1 MKRLAEL
8 DATNPNVV
16 KEGTKK
22 SSTPVQLEEGLDT
35 SSLKMLSGQQP
46 IVECGIPAMG
56 APMPSMTP
64 PMPASLNMSAGNASE
79 IVQMVRGL
87 MDLAKTDGPTQA
99 PYPGMG
105 APMPDLLGGIPS
117 HEPLNAE
124 PSHDAMNAP
133 AIPDVKGM
141 DAPKLGL
148 DADHDGDFDEPGDIS
163 PMGGP
168 TDLDVAGDQEIM
180 DLIKKI
186 RTGEPVKVTT
196 DQNVK
201 VKTSD
206 PIKGSTTDKHTSSDT
221 GEEDEGME
229 GMRDYD
235 NSPKEKVKAYNPN
248 DMADLRDK
256 VSEPDKEYQPSGSG
270 SNPLP
275 KADKKKEE
283 SLSFEQ
289 QLFAEYKKFVSESKE
304 KGVSESETQ
313 HIPIGQ
319 QMANDGITYSRE
331 KEGEII
337 DLMVQYMKKDG
348 MSPKS
353 IRYYINYDED
363 YVPDQLSYLPRA
375 KKSGDDSVNE
385 IGDTAKGK
393 KMLSKVK
400 DRATDRAWNDPK
412 SAHDRKFATKQ
423 LKAFKGAD
431 SRLDSK

>member
-8 DATNPNVV
+8 DATNPNVI
-16 KEGTKK
+16 KEEKK
-22 SSTPVQLEEGLDT
+22 ESTPVQLEEGLDT
-35 SSLKMLSGQQP
+35 SSLKMLSGQAP
-46 IVECGIPAMG
+46 IVECGMPGMG

-87 MDLAKTDGPTQA
+87 MDLAKTDAPTQA
-99 PYPGMG
+99 PYPTMG

-124 PSHDAMNAP
+124 PEHDAMNLP

-141 DAPKLGL
+141 DAP
-148 DADHDGDFDEPGDIS
+148 E
-163 PMGGP
+163 MGHEGP

-201 VKTSD
+201 VKTDD
-206 PIKGSTTDKHTSSDT
+206 PIKGSTTDKHSSSDT
-221 GEEDEGME
+221 GSDEIGGEEDEGME

-235 NSPKEKVKAYNPN
+235 NSPKERVKPYNPN

-256 VSEPDKEYQPSGSG
+256 VSEPDKEYEPSGSG

-289 QLFAEYKKFVSESKE
+289 QLFAEYKKFISEKDEGKHNNGKTTGFKAVANKAAKEYGSK
-304 KGVSESETQ
+304 
-313 HIPIGQ
+313 
-319 QMANDGITYSRE
+319 AA
-331 KEGEII
+331 GER
-337 DLMVQYMKKDG
+337 VAGAVRAKMKK
-348 MSPKS
+348 
-353 IRYYINYDED
+353 
-363 YVPDQLSYLPRA
+363 A
-375 KKSGDDSVNE
+375 
-385 IGDTAKGK
+385 GK
-393 KMLSKVK
+393 L
-400 DRATDRAWNDPK
+400 
-412 SAHDRKFATKQ
+412 
-423 LKAFKGAD
+423 
-431 SRLDSK
+431 